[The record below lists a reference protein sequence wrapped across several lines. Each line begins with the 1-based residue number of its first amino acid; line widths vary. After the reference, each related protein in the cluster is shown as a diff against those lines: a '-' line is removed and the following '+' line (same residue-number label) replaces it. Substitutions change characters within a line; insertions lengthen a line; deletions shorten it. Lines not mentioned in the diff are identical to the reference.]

1 MLWVGPK
8 DQEKSTNYVNYFFQS
23 LSLSGLNSFV
33 FLAEFSVSVSI
44 SSNLPGEDMYFKCT
58 ECENKFVFA
67 EQLEKH
73 MAAHERTKK
82 YTKFLSTSSGDYK
95 LEKCNQCEFSTP
107 HAANLN
113 KHIIKKTKG

>member
-1 MLWVGPK
+1 
-8 DQEKSTNYVNYFFQS
+8 
-23 LSLSGLNSFV
+23 
-33 FLAEFSVSVSI
+33 
-44 SSNLPGEDMYFKCT
+44 
-58 ECENKFVFA
+58 
-67 EQLEKH
+67 

-113 KHIIKKTKG
+113 KHMIQHGLGEEKDPTNVINVVTHPIKQTI